1 MGNKVILVTGVS
13 GSGKTTVGEA
23 LAALLKVSFYDGDAF
38 HPEANIAKMNAG
50 IPLDDQDRLSW
61 LISINEFIREKLPSE
76 TLILACS
83 ALKEKYRKL
92 LSVDIDPS
100 LITWVH
106 LKGDYNIIYRR
117 MSERKGHF
125 MNADMLRSQFETY
138 EKPDYGILLNIDQ
151 DVKDIIRQIKASI
164 ETSKSEVGLIGL
176 GVMGTSLARNISRNG
191 FTLSIYNRHLE
202 GIEDEVAKKMIDQ
215 FPELQFSKP
224 FDDLEKFV
232 ASLAL
237 PRKIILMV
245 NAGKSVD
252 DVIGKLVPLLQA
264 GDVIVD
270 GGNSHFRDTASR
282 RKKLSVGGVHF
293 LGTGISGGAEGALL
307 GPSIMPGGSKQGFEL
322 VKDVLLTIAARNE
335 LNEICCDYIGDSGAG
350 HFVKMIHNGIEYA
363 EMQLIAEF
371 YSHFRYDQ
379 QKDTE
384 EIAHIFED
392 WNKGDASSYLLG
404 ITIDILRRKDADG
417 LPLIDKIS
425 DEAGNKGT
433 GSWTTITA
441 CELGVPVPAMTEALF
456 SRYLSSFKTD
466 RNRYADIYENEETQ
480 VLIQGENLRHT
491 YMFCRII
498 NHYQGIKLI
507 KEASDNFEWQINTEA
522 LLRIWSGGCIIRSSL
537 LSILRNEWLKCHA
550 DILEHTYTRSLI
562 NTHIIEIKETISK
575 MSLSVRAY
583 PVTSSCLDYF
593 KGLISSRSNANMI
606 QAQRDYF
613 GAHTYK
619 RTDDPSG
626 KAYHTNWI

>member
-1 MGNKVILVTGVS
+1 
-13 GSGKTTVGEA
+13 
-23 LAALLKVSFYDGDAF
+23 
-38 HPEANIAKMNAG
+38 
-50 IPLDDQDRLSW
+50 
-61 LISINEFIREKLPSE
+61 LPSD

-92 LSVDIDPS
+92 LSADIDPS
-100 LITWVH
+100 FITWVH
-106 LKGDYNIIYRR
+106 LQGDYNIIYRR
-117 MSERKGHF
+117 MSERRGHF

-138 EKPDYGILLNIDQ
+138 EKPEYGLLLNIDQ
-151 DVKDIIRQIKASI
+151 NLDQIMKQIVSSI
-164 ETSKSEVGLIGL
+164 EISKSEVGLIGL

-191 FTLSIYNRHLE
+191 FSLSIYNRHLE
-202 GIEDEVAKKMIDQ
+202 GIEEGVAKKMVEQ
-215 FPELQFSKP
+215 FPELQHSKP

-237 PRKIILMV
+237 PRKIILMI

-252 DVIGKLVPLLQA
+252 DVIGNLLPFLQA

-270 GGNSHFRDTASR
+270 GGNSHYRDTGSR
-282 RKKLSVGGVHF
+282 EKKLIESGVHF
-293 LGTGISGGAEGALL
+293 VGTGVSGGAEGALL
-307 GPSIMPGGSKQGFEL
+307 GPSIMPGGSEQGFEM
-322 VKDVLLTIAARNE
+322 VKDVLLSIAARND
-335 LNEICCDYIGDSGAG
+335 LNEICCDYIGDGGAG
-350 HFVKMIHNGIEYA
+350 HFVKMVHNGIEYA

-384 EIAHIFED
+384 EIAYIFED
-392 WNKGDASSYLLG
+392 WNRGDASSYLLG

-433 GSWTTITA
+433 GSWTTISA
-441 CELGVPVPAMTEALF
+441 SELGVPVPAMTEALF
-456 SRYLSSFKTD
+456 SRYLSSFKTE
-466 RNRYADIYENEETQ
+466 RNRYADIYDNEETQ
-480 VLIQGENLRHT
+480 VFILGENLLHT
-491 YMFCRII
+491 YMFSRIM

-507 KEASDNFEWQINTEA
+507 KEASNNFEWQINTEA

-550 DILEHTYTRSLI
+550 DILEHTYTRNLI
-562 NTHIIEIKETISK
+562 NSRIIEIKETISK